1 MGLCEA
7 HFGWDASVAT
17 LLRRKMFWIAVVGTP
32 LLFAT
37 LHYDMSGGD
46 FARSHVGRAL
56 FVATA
61 VFLLFQLGRLFRPD
75 QGILAPTAGSRRFAL
90 RRGTR
95 IVIYLAML
103 ALAILFYR
111 VPKTAVLLLG
121 IAAAIGGL
129 ASYWQPRSR
138 AWRRPL
144 LFLVLSL
151 ALVPATA
158 GFLKSITDVHC
169 PSQLTRYGGTE
180 PYDGPAAQLLA
191 SVETTTRGRCFPAG
205 HAAGGFALLAFGWLA
220 STRRRRLA
228 GWTFGFAMGVV
239 MGWYQMA
246 RGVHFL
252 SHTLT
257 TLLLAL
263 TILGYLDRAILR
275 PAVSGQTVR

>member
-1 MGLCEA
+1 VTCSAGRSPQA
-7 HFGWDASVAT
+7 A
-17 LLRRKMFWIAVVGTP
+17 
-32 LLFAT
+32 
-37 LHYDMSGGD
+37 
-46 FARSHVGRAL
+46 ARSWRRRWLIAL
-56 FVATA
+56 VRPLRDPA
-61 VFLLFQLGRLFRPD
+61 VWLPFLLLPVVIVTLEPTGLDLAFQDWIWSGLGGGHWPLNPQAFWPRL
-75 QGILAPTAGSRRFAL
+75 
-90 RRGTR
+90 
-95 IVIYLAML
+95 V
-103 ALAILFYR
+103 FYR

-129 ASYWQPRSR
+129 ASYWQPRIR

-239 MGWYQMA
+239 MGGYQMA